1 MEKQAAYR
9 WNLKTTILL
18 LVSLLIGSLVAIS
31 GATVKASQEYNTQ
44 NNYSVSEKVV
54 STEQSILWSK
64 ERVDQLVSELKELH
78 PELTDDY
85 LREGVYKQLR
95 GDNKVDI
102 YSNSGISFRGGG
114 WQGITVAQA
123 GAAIDTAIGIAVGGG
138 AGAGLRVLLM
148 RKGKHEAVGII
159 KRAAQRYLPGISG
172 AAIDTALNYLSP
184 GNFLAKWWDSR
195 DRYPNNGRI
204 NL

>member
-9 WNLKTTILL
+9 WNDKLRIVVVTLISILL
-18 LVSLLIGSLVAIS
+18 WSLLAIS
-31 GATVKASQEYNTQ
+31 GVSVKASQDLTNNEMNT
-44 NNYSVSEKVV
+44 SEKIV
-54 STEQSILWSK
+54 STEQSMLWSEEK
-64 ERVDQLVSELKELH
+64 VNALASELKELH
-78 PELTDDY
+78 PELSYDY
-85 LREGVYKQLR
+85 LKDGIYEQLI
-95 GDNKVDI
+95 DNGG
-102 YSNSGISFRGGG
+102 SNSNTNNAFRRGG

-159 KRAAQRYLPGISG
+159 KRAAQKYLPGISG
-172 AAIDTALNYLSP
+172 GVLDYALNYLSP
-184 GNFLAKWWDSR
+184 GSFLAKWWDSR